1 VNDDDNLYN
10 KPGATYV
17 VKTVK
22 QYYRV
27 DRRKIHFLKFI
38 LEGYDGVALLST
50 VDSRLG
56 IVRLYISPG
65 CEEEVKDILRDVGET
80 VRIEL
85 VEYPPEPDEF
95 H

>member
-1 VNDDDNLYN
+1 
-10 KPGATYV
+10 

-50 VDSRLG
+50 IDSRLG
-56 IVRLYISPG
+56 TVRVCISPG
-65 CEEEVKDILRDVGET
+65 CEEEVKDILRDVAET
-80 VRIEL
+80 VRIEP
-85 VEYPPEPDEF
+85 VEDPPEPVESF
-95 H
+95 